1 MDVILE
7 QWSRERPDLDVSP
20 MDVLGRLSRAA
31 HLVHARQAQTF
42 ARHGL
47 DAASF
52 DVLATLRR
60 SGKPYGLTP
69 SEIQRT
75 AMVTSSAIAQ
85 RINRLEQ
92 AGLVVRSPNDSDGR
106 ATDVTLTAE
115 GLALIERA
123 LPEHVDTEHLLLSV
137 LTSEQRRQL
146 SLLLQKLCEP
156 AKGDD

>member
-1 MDVILE
+1 MAVF
-7 QWSRERPDLDVSP
+7 
-20 MDVLGRLSRAA
+20 GRLSRAA
-31 HLVHARQAQTF
+31 QLVHARQAETF

-69 SEIQRT
+69 REIQRS

-92 AGLVVRSPNDSDGR
+92 AGLVVRSANDADGR

-115 GLALIERA
+115 GLAVIERA
-123 LPEHVDTEHLLLSV
+123 LPGHVETEHLLLRA
-137 LTSEQRRQL
+137 LEGDQRQQL
-146 SLLLQKLCEP
+146 SQLLQNLCDSIEEM
-156 AKGDD
+156 